1 MRTHRVDLERQHK
14 EKQMGRPINKRYF
27 GALGS
32 GTDQTDG
39 ANIPIRFK
47 TGGTVYEGYIVKQ
60 VGSRRFKCITTDG
73 TTATATCVTVDGTA
87 SNFDPSNNGECVLTG
102 FQATSGIQRSI
113 LRMTNRI
120 AWDFEGRMHKWSL
133 QDDST
138 TTLIILT
145 QP

>member
-1 MRTHRVDLERQHK
+1 
-14 EKQMGRPINKRYF
+14 MGRPINKRYF
-27 GALGS
+27 GSL
-32 GTDQTDG
+32 GTDATPH
-39 ANIPIRFK
+39 IPIRFK
-47 TGGTVYEGYIVKQ
+47 TGGTVYEGYILKQ
-60 VGSRRFKCITTDG
+60 VGSRRFKCVSADG

-87 SNFDPSNNGECVLTG
+87 INFDPANNGECVLTG
-102 FQATSGIQRSI
+102 FQATSGVQRSI

-138 TTLIILT
+138 VSVIVLT